1 MGACLVAISPENPDN
16 TVETKSREKLE
27 FLVLSDKNNEVA
39 RQFGLVFPVSSD
51 VLMIFRDRWNIDLK
65 EQNGVDGGE
74 LPVPGTY
81 VIDRGGTIVFSRADV
96 DYRRRTEPEE
106 ILEALRSPGG

>member
-1 MGACLVAISPENPDN
+1 LVAISPENPDN
-16 TVETKSREKLE
+16 TVETKNREKLE
-27 FLVLSDKNNEVA
+27 FPVLSDTNNAVA

-51 VLMIFRDRWNIDLK
+51 VIMIFKDKWNLDLK
-65 EQNGVDGGE
+65 KENGVDGGE

-81 VIDRGGTIVFSRADV
+81 VIDRDGTIIFSRADV

-106 ILEALRSPGG
+106 ILEALRSCKPSFPK